1 MTTTP
6 PEKKSTR
13 KESVTFRPSHA
24 GLDYIEQRR
33 EVLGVERTA
42 LINAMLTVAARHEAE
57 VTAQIRKTT
66 MLERRQEK

>member
-1 MTTTP
+1 M
-6 PEKKSTR
+6 TR

-33 EVLGVERTA
+33 EVLGVERTV
-42 LINAMLTVAARHEAE
+42 LINAMLTVAARHE
-57 VTAQIRKTT
+57 TT